1 VATAGT
7 PASRTALKN
16 EWQGIAPLTPPKTTK
31 LIGDADT
38 LFQAAMADYS
48 RGDYAK
54 ASINLRRATEAN
66 PEAAEPR
73 LYLACSFMMT
83 GDLGAAIHELRAA
96 VQLSEGDTQALAQII
111 LAKALLDRQDTAS
124 ATRLLEQVASGNSAW
139 SAKAR
144 SLVTRHASA
153 P

>member
-1 VATAGT
+1 VAIAGA
-7 PASRTALKN
+7 PSRIVVQN
-16 EWQGIAPLTPPKTTK
+16 DWQGLAPLAPPKTTK

-38 LFQAAMADYS
+38 LFQSAMADYR

-54 ASINLRRATEAN
+54 ASITLRRATESN

-73 LYLACSFMMT
+73 LYLASSFMMT

-96 VQLSEGDTQALAQII
+96 VQLSDGDTQALAQIL
-111 LAKALLDRQDTAS
+111 LAKALLDRQDTAT

-144 SLVTRHASA
+144 SLVPRYASA